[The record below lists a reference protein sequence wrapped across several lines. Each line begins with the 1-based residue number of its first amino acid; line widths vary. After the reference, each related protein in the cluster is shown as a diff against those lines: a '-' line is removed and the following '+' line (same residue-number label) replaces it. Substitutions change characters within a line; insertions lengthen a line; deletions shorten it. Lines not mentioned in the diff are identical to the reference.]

1 MGRAAPSKPRSRRY
15 DERRGP
21 GDVVSRQGA
30 FAPLRRECQGSRRAV
45 SGARRGLLHGGPV
58 TILVPW
64 LRAFALTQ
72 LVEAPIYMK
81 SGKISWWEALVPSAV
96 THPFVWFVFPKLQE
110 HGISYLGMAVAAEA
124 FAVLVEAAL
133 VRLAFGVPGRRAFWV
148 SVLANASSVAV
159 GLVLREFGLV

>member
-1 MGRAAPSKPRSRRY
+1 MS
-15 DERRGP
+15 
-21 GDVVSRQGA
+21 
-30 FAPLRRECQGSRRAV
+30 L
-45 SGARRGLLHGGPV
+45 
-58 TILVPW
+58 LVPW

-81 SGKISWWEALVPSAV
+81 SGNISWWKALVPSAV

-110 HGISYLGMAVAAEA
+110 YGISYVGMAAAAEA

-133 VRLAFGVPGRRAFWV
+133 VSLVFGVPGRRAFWV